1 MDEPLAFFH
10 LRRTHPA
17 VMRLREKS
25 PSQMLI
31 AGAAAQPA
39 QVPVLMCSGFHE
51 ETQ

>member
-10 LRRTHPA
+10 RRTDAA
-17 VMRLREKS
+17 VMLLHGKS

-31 AGAAAQPA
+31 AKAAAQPA
-39 QVPVLMCSGFHE
+39 QMPVPMCSGFHE